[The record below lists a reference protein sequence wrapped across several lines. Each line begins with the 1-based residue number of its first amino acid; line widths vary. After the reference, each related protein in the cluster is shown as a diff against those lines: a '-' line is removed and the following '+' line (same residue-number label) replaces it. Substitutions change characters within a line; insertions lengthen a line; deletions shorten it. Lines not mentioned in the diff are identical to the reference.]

1 MQQQQQQQ
9 QQQKKKKTEIK
20 WSVWYGDIEN
30 ATRFYSPASRK
41 QIYYKIMEYYNIFNA
56 KYIINSGGL
65 TDVTTTPKPR
75 TLFEHEHLLT
85 PSRILLKPLHLFIIA
100 ISTWS

>member
-1 MQQQQQQQ
+1 MLKWFKPLLNYHTPIL
-9 QQQKKKKTEIK
+9 QQKKKKTEIK

-65 TDVTTTPKPR
+65 TDVTTQ
-75 TLFEHEHLLT
+75 LQN
-85 PSRILLKPLHLFIIA
+85 
-100 ISTWS
+100 